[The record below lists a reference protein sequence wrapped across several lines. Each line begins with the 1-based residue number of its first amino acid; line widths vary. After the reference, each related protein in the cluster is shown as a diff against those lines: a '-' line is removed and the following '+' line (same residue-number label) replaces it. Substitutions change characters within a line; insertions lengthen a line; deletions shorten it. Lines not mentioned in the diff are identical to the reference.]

1 MKRIFTLALLATMLL
16 FSSCQKQL
24 DISTEWQ
31 EMYVVYSLLNLK
43 DSAHYVRVNRAFQ
56 TGNSSWQ
63 VADSVNVK
71 HGDFEVI
78 LHVKSESGQVE
89 GSILLLPCHDF
100 VKDSGD
106 FATENYFTFKTT
118 NILQAGKTYQ
128 LTVHHLP
135 TDYQMQAET
144 QLLGKYNL
152 DVAFMQQRCF
162 TSSAYHKENIEYSGS
177 LSPNQFDILF
187 YRLLYEEI
195 SDSDTTRK
203 YLNWKPNETSYKNVN
218 DSTENQFT
226 HEFLMYISE
235 NIEVKPNLRRIAI
248 GIDKYLLLNDDNL
261 KTYID
266 LIGAEASMHF
276 APEYTNFDKGGGLF
290 ASRYFYTL
298 IPLRLKDDSHD
309 TISLGQY
316 TKHLNFRDSE
326 GNWHLK

>member
-1 MKRIFTLALLATMLL
+1 
-16 FSSCQKQL
+16 
-24 DISTEWQ
+24 
-31 EMYVVYSLLNLK
+31 
-43 DSAHYVRVNRAFQ
+43 
-56 TGNSSWQ
+56 
-63 VADSVNVK
+63 
-71 HGDFEVI
+71 
-78 LHVKSESGQVE
+78 
-89 GSILLLPCHDF
+89 
-100 VKDSGD
+100 
-106 FATENYFTFKTT
+106 
-118 NILQAGKTYQ
+118 
-128 LTVHHLP
+128 
-135 TDYQMQAET
+135 
-144 QLLGKYNL
+144 
-152 DVAFMQQRCF
+152 
-162 TSSAYHKENIEYSGS
+162 
-177 LSPNQFDILF
+177 LF